1 MKRKECKDCGKEY
14 PVNKTNFAL
23 LKDIKIGKR
32 STREYSARCL
42 RNQCFQNYRNNI
54 KSEYYHKKVEYERN
68 KHLFKILVV
77 RKAEI
82 GSKTEPYFEG
92 ENFGYI
98 PPSYKEIKKEYRL

>member
-14 PVNKTNFAL
+14 PVNKKNFKL
-23 LKDIKIGKR
+23 LKEFKR
-32 STREYSARCL
+32 GERIVRDYSARCL
-42 RNQCFQNYRNNI
+42 RNNCYQDHTNNI
-54 KSEYYHKKVEYERN
+54 RNEYYHKKVEYERN

-82 GSKTEPYFEG
+82 GSKTEPYYEG

-98 PPSYKEIKKEYRL
+98 PPSYEEIKKEYRL